1 MCVYELE
8 SNCLTAFTSN
18 ILLNNAFLLFSL
30 STWLQN
36 LHACYQGSDV
46 CVCVYLSM
54 PSTPTA
60 QRWRTILI
68 QFTAQLAVKF
78 SDSYFPSSQTF
89 TIEMCTSVS
98 VYMCNCVCCCA
109 SAYEKGVNFLNG
121 LKIGQFYSLM
131 NKTFLFCNNYKH
143 THAIQETASPEDCHT
158 YY

>member
-1 MCVYELE
+1 M
-8 SNCLTAFTSN
+8 
-18 ILLNNAFLLFSL
+18 LF
-30 STWLQN
+30 
-36 LHACYQGSDV
+36 CYFRCPFGCKTCTRATKDPLCV

-60 QRWRTILI
+60 QRWRTVLI

-143 THAIQETASPEDCHT
+143 THAI
-158 YY
+158 